1 MNYKDYVKWIRMPS
15 TWCGGCSIGIVF
27 KQLTFTLEKMDMP
40 KENLVVVSGIGCSG
54 RAAGYFNVDSVHV
67 THGRALP
74 VAEGIK
80 HGNNKLKVIVFSG
93 DGDLVGIGGN
103 HLIHT
108 IRRNPNITYIVMDNQ
123 VYGNTKG
130 HTSPTAHVGFVTK
143 STPYGSGEQPVQ
155 PMTLALATGI
165 SFVAQGFSGYPRQ
178 LADLIRRG
186 IQHKGFALINVLSPC
201 VVFNR
206 ENTYDWFR
214 EHLVNLDE
222 DESHDSESREE
233 AFKIC
238 TNDDRVPIGVVYAKE
253 RASYQDM
260 LPNLSRTAIVR
271 QDLKGDLA
279 RLSRLLEGFS

>member
-1 MNYKDYVKWIRMPS
+1 MSLPTDFKRKKPLWCPGCGDYAILNSLQKAFSDLGLKPHRV
-15 TWCGGCSIGIVF
+15 V
-27 KQLTFTLEKMDMP
+27 
-40 KENLVVVSGIGCSG
+40 LVAGIGCSG
-54 RAAGYFNVDSVHV
+54 FLWSNYNSNSFKAI
-67 THGRALP
+67 HGRVLP
-74 VAEGIK
+74 VATGIK
-80 HGNNKLKVIVFSG
+80 LANPDLTVIGASG
-93 DGDLVGIGGN
+93 DGDAYSIGGN

-165 SFVAQGFSGYPRQ
+165 SFVAQGFSGHPRQ

-206 ENTYDWFR
+206 EYTYDWFR
-214 EHLVNLDE
+214 EHLLNLDE